1 MASPD
6 SPRTVVFPL
15 YPGSTLLDF
24 GGATQV
30 FAFAGPFQVIWAAE
44 SSGPIPTSEGVQV
57 LPGKTFAELEKE
69 GTAID
74 ILFVPGGGESDGKG
88 VATTMLDET
97 YIEFLKTAACSAQ
110 WVGSV
115 CTGAFLLATAGL
127 FDDCRVTTYW
137 SQLPSLKLF
146 PNLKVVTEGY
156 PRWVLD
162 EERRRFS
169 GGGISSSIDLSL
181 ELVQRFL
188 GVEARQKVQ
197 LSIQYAPAPP
207 DPPSGDPSKAPPPVT
222 VEVCESQAD
231 FVAAVREATLQ
242 VTGVDSVS

>member
-1 MASPD
+1 MASSDAPM
-6 SPRTVVFPL
+6 TVVFPL
-15 YPGSTLLDF
+15 YQGSTLLDF
-24 GGATQV
+24 GGSTQV
-30 FAFAGPFQVIWAAE
+30 LAFAGGFQVIWAAE
-44 SSGPIPTSEGVQV
+44 TRDPITTSEGVQV

-88 VATTMLDET
+88 VATTMLNPAYLD
-97 YIEFLKTAACSAQ
+97 FLKSAACTAQ

-127 FDDCRVTTYW
+127 LDDCRVTTYW

-146 PNLKVVTEGY
+146 SNLKVVTDGY
-156 PRWVLD
+156 PRWVID
-162 EERRRFS
+162 EERHRFS

-181 ELVQRFL
+181 ELVQRLL
-188 GVEARQKVQ
+188 GVEARQQTQ

-207 DPPSGDPSKAPPPVT
+207 EPPSGDPSKAPPPVT

-231 FVAAVREATLQ
+231 FVAAVRKATLE
-242 VTGVDSVS
+242 VTGR